1 MARIEFPDVPSL
13 PGVPD
18 LVRSSALQPVA
29 RGALGILQ
37 GAAWKTLQNN
47 ERWGIYSKKNVNQR
61 LGEKSSNDGFFS
73 LVAGEFLNRAQISIL
88 SFHTNFDTI
97 TSDFPV
103 EKGSFASYNKVIR
116 PQRITLTYAVSGPS
130 ADKMYFFN
138 ALRDA
143 SKSNTLFDV
152 WMPETYF
159 SNYTITGYNF
169 DRTADS
175 GAYLFIFDVSL
186 TEVKEVTPSYSSSNQ
201 AGSSTTRSATKPD
214 VVSPKKP
221 TAATPQNVGK
231 SLPEV
236 PEKGVLSKAVDSVV
250 GWLNKGRDAV
260 IEGNKK
266 YR

>member
-1 MARIEFPDVPSL
+1 MARINFPNVPKL

-18 LVRSSALQPVA
+18 LVRSPALQPIA
-29 RGALGILQ
+29 RGVLGALQ
-37 GAAWKTLQNN
+37 GIAWKALKKN
-47 ERWGIYSKKNVNQR
+47 EKWGIYSKKNVKQR
-61 LGEKSSNDGFFS
+61 LGEKESSTDFLTS
-73 LVAGEFLNRAQISIL
+73 VAGDFLNRGQVSIL
-88 SFHTNFDTI
+88 DFRTNFDTI
-97 TSDFPV
+97 TSDFPI

-201 AGSSTTRSATKPD
+201 AGSSTTQSSTKP
-214 VVSPKKP
+214 VSYQRSISP
-221 TAATPQNVGK
+221 
-231 SLPEV
+231 
-236 PEKGVLSKAVDSVV
+236 LS
-250 GWLNKGRDAV
+250 RDQRT
-260 IEGNKK
+260 
-266 YR
+266 Y